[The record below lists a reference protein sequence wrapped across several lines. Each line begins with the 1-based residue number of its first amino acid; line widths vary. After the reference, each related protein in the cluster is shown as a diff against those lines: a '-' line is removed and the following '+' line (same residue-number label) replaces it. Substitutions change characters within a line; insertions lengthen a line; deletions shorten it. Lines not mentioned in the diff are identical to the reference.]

1 MPHQPF
7 DLILLYLLLSAPL
20 YRSMSAVDDTIAGLA
35 DREASSVAG
44 TVKCISCGTNY
55 APKGR
60 PTGGGGDSPER
71 GTRHLS
77 SRSQYYGPSNGPP
90 INASPETFRQNSMTV
105 PGPSQNHYALTD
117 SSSNFNGM
125 TAAEYSRM
133 EAEEYLAVIKRQGGL
148 KPLARHT
155 QPLQA
160 RANPYPYRNTGAT

>member
-1 MPHQPF
+1 
-7 DLILLYLLLSAPL
+7 
-20 YRSMSAVDDTIAGLA
+20 MSAVDDTIAGLA

-60 PTGGGGDSPER
+60 PNGGGGDSPER

-77 SRSQYYGPSNGPP
+77 SRSQYYGPSSGIP
-90 INASPETFRQNSMTV
+90 ISASPETFRPNSMNV
-105 PGPSQNHYALTD
+105 PGPSQNQYALTD
-117 SSSNFNGM
+117 SNLNGM

-160 RANPYPYRNTGAT
+160 RANPYPYRNIGKTRLHTIGTSRIECHVLSHFIIL